1 MNIIRNISIAITSYN
16 RPQLLRKT
24 LKSIVDLNIY
34 IKVLIIDDNS
44 PRQGEIENVIA
55 EFKHSNLNIK
65 FFKNDK
71 NIGEVESKKRLFDLI
86 ETEYFFLLGDDDTLN
101 IAAKNFFLEFD
112 VSGTDCDFVFC
123 GYREIDENDRV
134 LKTRYSYVPISSK
147 ELTSSSLKIFSR
159 FVTFPFYY
167 CHPAL
172 YLART
177 SSAKQLSLDNNIGIG
192 EDYDLLWRILNDPE
206 IRWRILPDLIM
217 NWRKHSIQSANQSA
231 NLQNRLETKRMILEK
246 YECTETPLSRFW
258 FVLLPTY
265 FDLRSGLKLTYLK
278 SSAWEKKLLLSSS
291 NRFIRG
297 IMFVLY
303 SGYKAFE
310 YLVIQFKFAFL

>member
-1 MNIIRNISIAITSYN
+1 MNIIKNISIAITSYN

-24 LKSIVDLNIY
+24 LKSIGDLNLY
-34 IKVLIIDDNS
+34 IHVVIIDDNS
-44 PRQGEIENVIA
+44 PRQGEIENVIS
-55 EFKHSNLNIK
+55 EFKFSNLNIK
-65 FFKNDK
+65 YYKNDK
-71 NIGEVESKKRLFDLI
+71 NIGEVESKKRLFSLI

-101 IAAKNFFLEFD
+101 SSAANFFLD
-112 VSGTDCDFVFC
+112 IDGSGTDCDFVFS
-123 GYREIDENDRV
+123 GYREIDEKDCV

-147 ELTSSSLKIFSR
+147 HQTSSSLKIFSR

-192 EDYDLLWRILNDPE
+192 EDFDLLWRILNDPE

-217 NWRKHSIQSANQSA
+217 NWRKHAIQAANQSS
-231 NLQNRLETKRMILEK
+231 NLQNRFETKRMILEK
-246 YECTETPLSRFW
+246 YECSETPLSRFW

-265 FDLRSGLKLTYLK
+265 FDLPSGLKLDNLK
-278 SSAWEKKLLLSSS
+278 SSPCEKKLLLSSS
-291 NRFIRG
+291 NRFVRG
-297 IMFVLY
+297 VLFVLY
-303 SGYKAFE
+303 SVYKVLE

>member
-24 LKSIVDLNIY
+24 LKSIVDLNLY
-34 IKVLIIDDNS
+34 INVLIIDDNS
-44 PRQGEIENVIA
+44 PRQVEIENVIA

-65 FFKNDK
+65 FYKNDK
-71 NIGEVESKKRLFDLI
+71 NIGEVESKKRLFGLI

-101 IAAKNFFLEFD
+101 ISAMNFFLELD

-147 ELTSSSLKIFSR
+147 EQTSSSLKIFSR

-206 IRWRILPDLIM
+206 IMWRISPDLIM
-217 NWRKHSIQSANQSA
+217 NWRKHAIQSANQSA
-231 NLQNRLETKRMILEK
+231 NLQNRFETKRMILEK
-246 YECTETPLSRFW
+246 YESTETPLSRFW

-265 FDLRSGLKLTYLK
+265 FDLRSGLKLANLK
-278 SSAWEKKLLLSSS
+278 SSPWEKKLLLSST

-297 IMFVLY
+297 VLLVIY
-303 SGYKAFE
+303 SGYKALE